1 MKKKPMDEK
10 LVMDAAGIDRA
21 LTRIAHE
28 ILEANQGP
36 EEMVLIGVR
45 TGGVFLAQ
53 RLREKI
59 QKIEEVEVPLG
70 IIDIT
75 LYRDDLSGGG
85 IEQPVLRSTQIPF
98 PVDDKIVILVDDV
111 LFTGRSARA
120 AMDAII
126 DFGRPRM
133 IQLAVMVDRGHREL
147 PIQPDYVGKSIAT
160 AREERVG
167 VLLREGGEEDRAII
181 LSSENP

>member
-1 MKKKPMDEK
+1 MVEK
-10 LVMDAAGIDRA
+10 FVMDAAGMDRA
-21 LTRIAHE
+21 VTRIAHE

-36 EEMVLIGVR
+36 EGMVLIGVR

-53 RLREKI
+53 RLQEKI
-59 QKIEEVEVPLG
+59 RKIEGVEVPLG

-75 LYRDDLSGGG
+75 LYRDDIAGGG
-85 IEQPVLRSTQIPF
+85 IEQPVLRSTEIPF

-111 LFTGRSARA
+111 LFTGRSVRA

-133 IQLAVMVDRGHREL
+133 IQFAVMVDRGHREL
-147 PIQPDYVGKSIAT
+147 PIRPDYIGKNIT
-160 AREERVG
+160 TTREETVE
-167 VLLREGGEEDRAII
+167 VFFREGGEEDRAVI
-181 LSSENP
+181 LTSENP